1 MRKVDEKLRKK
12 LRKPLGQIVKKIS
25 KPGGKLITIG
35 DIASYELIR
44 QGLTPDLVVYDNKVK
59 RKPAST
65 RVKKLLNALKRDT
78 IRLTNPRGAIMEEA
92 WIAIA
97 IGLRKKSRIVVNG
110 EEDLLVIPA
119 VLLAK
124 NGSAVVYGQP
134 GRGMV
139 LIKVTE
145 KKKDIIQKL
154 LDEMEVVL

>member
-1 MRKVDEKLRKK
+1 
-12 LRKPLGQIVKKIS
+12 
-25 KPGGKLITIG
+25 
-35 DIASYELIR
+35 
-44 QGLTPDLVVYDNKVK
+44 
-59 RKPAST
+59 
-65 RVKKLLNALKRDT
+65 
-78 IRLTNPRGAIMEEA
+78 MEEA